1 MNQVLVDLSIRNYAV
16 IKEVDLS
23 FGPGLNVL
31 TGETGAGKSVIIGAI
46 ALLLGS
52 RASVDLIRTG
62 CSSLLVEGSF
72 QLPPSI
78 PLREFLEE
86 QGLAG
91 DSDELIISREVT
103 RNGRNRCRI
112 NDRMVNVSVLEA
124 VGSHL
129 VDLCGQ
135 HEHQSLLRPPL
146 HTMLVD
152 EFGGERLQAVRRT
165 VSQGYRTVRRLET
178 ELAELVEQSREAARK
193 IDLLQFQIGEIEEA
207 KLVPGEEEELTA
219 RRKVLA
225 NQQTLQQH
233 SLASY
238 KLLYEGEEYRPAV
251 IDLLGEALANLQ
263 EVVKTDDR
271 LAETLGLLE
280 SAMVEIQEVSGAVR
294 DYLDQLEADPAELDQ
309 VERRLTDIGRLK
321 RKYGDSVE
329 EILSYCSQL
338 RKDLDQITG
347 ADEQMAALQREL
359 EREKQDLKT
368 AAQELTRLRAEVSRV
383 IEAGVAERLKKL
395 NMKDPRFV
403 VRVVPVAGEA
413 AVDCAGLKVGPDGA
427 ERLEFLI
434 STNPGEEP
442 KPLSKIASGGEISRV
457 MLALKLMFAASDP
470 VPTMVFDEI
479 DAGIGGKTAGQVAS
493 QLAEVAKFRQVL
505 CITHLPQVASVG
517 HQHFQIS
524 KISTDASTS
533 VQVCPL
539 GPEERVE
546 EIARM
551 LGGAELSEKTREL
564 ARELLAIAQG

>member
-91 DSDELIISREVT
+91 DSDELIISREVN

-309 VERRLTDIGRLK
+309 VERRLSDIGRLK
-321 RKYGDSVE
+321 S
-329 EILSYCSQL
+329 
-338 RKDLDQITG
+338 
-347 ADEQMAALQREL
+347 
-359 EREKQDLKT
+359 
-368 AAQELTRLRAEVSRV
+368 
-383 IEAGVAERLKKL
+383 
-395 NMKDPRFV
+395 
-403 VRVVPVAGEA
+403 
-413 AVDCAGLKVGPDGA
+413 
-427 ERLEFLI
+427 
-434 STNPGEEP
+434 
-442 KPLSKIASGGEISRV
+442 
-457 MLALKLMFAASDP
+457 
-470 VPTMVFDEI
+470 
-479 DAGIGGKTAGQVAS
+479 
-493 QLAEVAKFRQVL
+493 
-505 CITHLPQVASVG
+505 
-517 HQHFQIS
+517 
-524 KISTDASTS
+524 
-533 VQVCPL
+533 
-539 GPEERVE
+539 
-546 EIARM
+546 
-551 LGGAELSEKTREL
+551 
-564 ARELLAIAQG
+564 

>member
-124 VGSHL
+124 VAVTWWICAGSMSIS
-129 VDLCGQ
+129 LCCVPHAHHAG
-135 HEHQSLLRPPL
+135 RRIWRK
-146 HTMLVD
+146 
-152 EFGGERLQAVRRT
+152 RLQAVRRT

-442 KPLSKIASGGEISRV
+442 SP
-457 MLALKLMFAASDP
+457 
-470 VPTMVFDEI
+470 
-479 DAGIGGKTAGQVAS
+479 
-493 QLAEVAKFRQVL
+493 
-505 CITHLPQVASVG
+505 
-517 HQHFQIS
+517 
-524 KISTDASTS
+524 
-533 VQVCPL
+533 
-539 GPEERVE
+539 
-546 EIARM
+546 
-551 LGGAELSEKTREL
+551 
-564 ARELLAIAQG
+564 